1 MRIGFLSL
9 PVPGH
14 LNPMTALA
22 RKLQS
27 RGHDVVFIS
36 LADVAPFVEA
46 AGLPF
51 VPCPEEAYPAG
62 SLGKLV
68 RRLSELSGE
77 EALHFTVNAMMK
89 GYTASLFESLPDT
102 LSEAA
107 VDALVLDQ
115 YQPYAE
121 LIPMHLGMP
130 FVQVSNALHVD
141 YTGRTPICFVDWPYQ
156 TGVDATARNMEGVRR
171 ARMLLEPVTAEAQ
184 AYARKVGLSVDWN
197 NPHSTLSPLA
207 WVTQCP
213 REFDFGPAPD
223 FPQFHYAGPFHDG
236 RGRMDFDFPWQRLTS
251 QPIVYASMGTL
262 QNGLVDIFR
271 SITQAA
277 VGLKQLQFVLAVG
290 GQLDPKQLGAIPANV
305 MVVSYAP
312 QIEVLKRSSLCIT
325 HAGLN
330 TVLESLASGV
340 PMLALPIT
348 NDQPGVAARI
358 AEKKVGV
365 VLSPD
370 HASPQNFVAAINQV
384 LGDSTF
390 PDNVQRMQEAIHRI
404 DGLSIAAGILER
416 SFDLE
421 ERELSPV
428 SRFLG
433 DNQGSVAF
441 GRRILKK
448 TQGGD

>member
-36 LADVAPFVEA
+36 LSDVAPFAEA

-51 VPCPEEAYPAG
+51 VPCSETAYPAG
-62 SLGKLV
+62 AAGKLV

-77 EALHFTVNAMMK
+77 DALHFTVNSMMK
-89 GYTASLFESLPDT
+89 GYTVSLFESLPDT
-102 LSEAA
+102 LSKAG
-107 VDALVLDQ
+107 VDGLVLDQ
-115 YQPYAE
+115 YQPYVE
-121 LIPMHLGMP
+121 LIPMHLRVP
-130 FVQVSNALHVD
+130 FVHVSNALHVD
-141 YTGRTPICFVDWPYQ
+141 YTGRTPICFVDWPYE
-156 TGVDATARNMEGVRR
+156 TGVDAHARNMEGVRR
-171 ARMLLEPVTAEAQ
+171 ARKLLEPLTMSAQ
-184 AYARKVGLSVDWN
+184 AYAKEVGLSIDWN

-236 RGRMDFDFPWQRLTS
+236 RGRMDFDFPWQRLTGE
-251 QPIVYASMGTL
+251 PIVYASMGTL
-262 QNGLVDIFR
+262 QNGLIDIFR
-271 SITQAA
+271 SITRAA
-277 VGLKQLQFVLAVG
+277 VGFRELQFVLAVG
-290 GQLDPKQLGAIPANV
+290 GQLDPKQLGDVPANV
-305 MVVSYAP
+305 VVVSHAP
-312 QIEVLKRSSLCIT
+312 QIEILKRSSLCIT

-330 TVLESLASGV
+330 TVLESLSSGV

-358 AEKKVGV
+358 ANKKVGV
-365 VLSPD
+365 VISPD
-370 HASPQNFVAAINQV
+370 QASPANFVAAIKRV

-390 PDNVQRMQEAIHRI
+390 RDNVRRMQEAIRSTN
-404 DGLSIAAGILER
+404 GLSIAADILET
-416 SFDLE
+416 
-421 ERELSPV
+421 
-428 SRFLG
+428 
-433 DNQGSVAF
+433 AF
-441 GRRILKK
+441 GLVERQR
-448 TQGGD
+448 GAA

>member
-22 RKLQS
+22 RKVQS

-51 VPCPEEAYPAG
+51 VPCSEAAYPAG

-89 GYTASLFESLPDT
+89 GYTASLFESLPNT
-102 LSEAA
+102 LSKTG
-107 VDALVLDQ
+107 VDGIVLDQ
-115 YQPYAE
+115 YQPYVE
-121 LIPMHLGMP
+121 LIPIHLGMP
-130 FVQVSNALHVD
+130 FVHVSNALHVD
-141 YTGRTPICFVDWPYQ
+141 YTGRTPICFVDWPHE
-156 TGVDATARNMEGVRR
+156 TGVDALARNMEGVRR
-171 ARMLLEPVTAEAQ
+171 ARVLLEPVTATAQ
-184 AYARKVGLSVDWN
+184 TYARKVGLTVDWN

-207 WVTQCP
+207 WVSQCP

-236 RGRMDFDFPWQRLTS
+236 RGRMDFDFPWQQLTG
-251 QPIVYASMGTL
+251 QPIVYVSMGTL

-277 VGLKQLQFVLAVG
+277 IGSKHLQFVLAVG
-290 GQLDPKQLGAIPANV
+290 GQLDPKQLGTIPANV

-358 AEKKVGV
+358 ANKNVGV
-365 VLSPD
+365 VISSD
-370 HASPQNFVAAINQV
+370 QASPGTFVAAINQV
-384 LGDSTF
+384 LDDSTF
-390 PDNVQRMQEAIHRI
+390 RDNAHKIQKAIRRT

-421 ERELSPV
+421 ERKLSPV
-428 SRFLG
+428 SRSLG
-433 DNQGSVAF
+433 DNQSSVAF
-441 GRRILKK
+441 VRRILKK

>member
-51 VPCPEEAYPAG
+51 VPCSEAAYPAG

-77 EALHFTVNAMMK
+77 DALHFTVNSMMK

-102 LSEAA
+102 LSKAG
-107 VDALVLDQ
+107 VDGFVLDQ
-115 YQPYAE
+115 YQPYVE
-121 LIPMHLGMP
+121 LIPMHLRMP
-130 FVQVSNALHVD
+130 FVHVSNALHVD
-141 YTGRTPICFVDWPYQ
+141 YTGQTPICFVDWPYQ
-156 TGVDATARNMEGVRR
+156 TGVDALARNMEGVRR
-171 ARMLLEPVTAEAQ
+171 ARILLEPVTAEAQ
-184 AYARKVGLSVDWN
+184 AYAKKVGLSVDWN

-213 REFDFGPAPD
+213 REFDFGRAPD
-223 FPQFHYAGPFHDG
+223 FPQFRYAGPFHDG
-236 RGRMDFDFPWQRLTS
+236 RGRMDFDFPWQQLTGE
-251 QPIVYASMGTL
+251 PLVYASMGTL
-262 QNGLVDIFR
+262 QNGLIEIFR
-271 SITQAA
+271 SIAQAA
-277 VGLKQLQFVLAVG
+277 IRLKELQFVLAVG
-290 GQLDPKQLGAIPANV
+290 GQLDPKQLGAVPANV
-305 MVVSYAP
+305 MVVSHAP

-330 TVLESLASGV
+330 TALESLASGV
-340 PMLALPIT
+340 PMLAVPIT

-358 AEKKVGV
+358 ANKKVGV
-365 VLSPD
+365 VISPD
-370 HASPQNFVAAINQV
+370 QASPGTFVAAINQV
-384 LGDSTF
+384 LDDSTF
-390 PDNVQRMQEAIHRI
+390 RDNAQTLQEAIRKI
-404 DGLSIAAGILER
+404 NSLSIAAGILER
-416 SFDLE
+416 TFDLE
-421 ERELSPV
+421 ESQLSSG
-428 SRFLG
+428 SRSLG
-433 DNQGSVAF
+433 ENQGSAAV
-441 GRRILKK
+441 
-448 TQGGD
+448 TNV

>member
-14 LNPMTALA
+14 LNPMTSLA

-36 LADVAPFVEA
+36 LADVAPVVEA

-51 VPCPEEAYPAG
+51 VPCSEAAYPDG

-77 EALHFTVNAMMK
+77 DALHFTVNAMMK

-102 LSEAA
+102 LSKAG
-107 VDALVLDQ
+107 VDGIVLDQ
-115 YQPYAE
+115 YQPYVE
-121 LIPMHLGMP
+121 LIPMKLQMP
-130 FVQVSNALHVD
+130 FVHVSNALHVD

-156 TGVDATARNMEGVRR
+156 TGGDAQARNMEGVRR

-184 AYARKVGLSVDWN
+184 AYAKKVSLSVDWN

-213 REFDFGPAPD
+213 REFDFGCPPD

-236 RGRMDFDFPWQRLTS
+236 RGRMDFDFPWQQLTGE
-251 QPIVYASMGTL
+251 PIVYASMGTL

-271 SITQAA
+271 SLTQAA
-277 VGLKQLQFVLAVG
+277 IGFKELQFVLAVG
-290 GQLDPKQLGAIPANV
+290 GQLDPKQLGAVPANV
-305 MVVSYAP
+305 MVVSHAP
-312 QIEVLKRSSLCIT
+312 QIEVLKRSALCIT

-330 TVLESLASGV
+330 TALESLSKGV
-340 PMLALPIT
+340 PMIALPIT

-358 AEKKVGV
+358 ADKKLGAVI
-365 VLSPD
+365 SPD
-370 HASPQNFVAAINQV
+370 HASPETFVATIKRV

-390 PDNVQRMQEAIHRI
+390 RDNARRMQKAICST

-416 SFDLE
+416 AFDLE
-421 ERELSPV
+421 ERQ
-428 SRFLG
+428 LG
-433 DNQGSVAF
+433 AA
-441 GRRILKK
+441 
-448 TQGGD
+448 

>member
-14 LNPMTALA
+14 LNPMTTLA

-27 RGHDVVFIS
+27 RDHDVVFIS
-36 LADVAPFVEA
+36 LADVAPVVEA

-51 VPCPEEAYPAG
+51 VPCSEAAYPAG

-102 LSEAA
+102 LFKAG
-107 VDALVLDQ
+107 VDGIVLDQ
-115 YQPYAE
+115 YQPYIE
-121 LIPMHLGMP
+121 LIPMHLRMP

-141 YTGRTPICFVDWPYQ
+141 YTGRTPICFVDWPYE
-156 TGVDATARNMEGVRR
+156 TGVDALARNIEGVRR
-171 ARMLLEPVTAEAQ
+171 ARKLLEPVTATAQ
-184 AYARKVGLSVDWN
+184 AYAKGVGLSVDWN

-207 WVTQCP
+207 WLTQCP
-213 REFDFGPAPD
+213 REFDFGCAPD

-236 RGRMDFDFPWQRLTS
+236 RGRMDFDFPWQQLTGE
-251 QPIVYASMGTL
+251 PIIYASMGTL
-262 QNGLVDIFR
+262 QNGLVNIFR

-277 VGLKQLQFVLAVG
+277 IGLKELQFVLAVG
-290 GQLDPKQLGAIPANV
+290 GHLDPKQLGAVPANV

-312 QIEVLKRSSLCIT
+312 QIDVLKRSSLCIT

-330 TVLESLASGV
+330 TVLESLANGV

-358 AEKKVGV
+358 ADKKLGV
-365 VLSPD
+365 IMSP
-370 HASPQNFVAAINQV
+370 HEASPANFVAAIKRV
-384 LGDSTF
+384 LGDSTIRN
-390 PDNVQRMQEAIHRI
+390 NVQRMQKAIRSA

-416 SFDLE
+416 AFELE
-421 ERELSPV
+421 ERQ
-428 SRFLG
+428 
-433 DNQGSVAF
+433 QGAA
-441 GRRILKK
+441 
-448 TQGGD
+448 

>member
-14 LNPMTALA
+14 LNPMTTLA
-22 RKLQS
+22 RNLQS

-51 VPCPEEAYPAG
+51 VPCSETAYPAG
-62 SLGKLV
+62 SLGRLV

-77 EALHFTVNAMMK
+77 DALHFTVNSMMK

-102 LSEAA
+102 LSKAG
-107 VDALVLDQ
+107 VDRIVLDQ
-115 YQPYAE
+115 YQPYVE
-121 LIPMHLGMP
+121 LIPMHLQMP
-130 FVQVSNALHVD
+130 FVHVSNALHVD
-141 YTGRTPICFVDWPYQ
+141 YTGRTPICFVDWPYK
-156 TGVDATARNMEGVRR
+156 TGVDALARNIEGVRR
-171 ARMLLEPVTAEAQ
+171 ARILVKPVTAIAQ
-184 AYARKVGLSVDWN
+184 AYAKQVGLSVDWN
-197 NPHSTLSPLA
+197 NPHSTLSPVA

-213 REFDFGPAPD
+213 REFDFGCAPD

-236 RGRMDFDFPWQRLTS
+236 RGRMDFDFPWHQLTGE
-251 QPIVYASMGTL
+251 PIVYASMGTL
-262 QNGLVDIFR
+262 QNGLIDIFR

-277 VGLKQLQFVLAVG
+277 IGLKELQFVLAVG
-290 GQLDPKQLGAIPANV
+290 SQLDPKQLGALPANV

-312 QIEVLKRSSLCIT
+312 QIEILSRSSLCIT

-330 TVLESLASGV
+330 TALESLSNGV

-358 AEKKVGV
+358 ANKKVGV
-365 VLSPD
+365 VISPD
-370 HASPQNFVAAINQV
+370 QASPGNFVAAIKQV

-390 PDNVQRMQEAIHRI
+390 RDNARRMKEAIRSTN
-404 DGLSIAAGILER
+404 GLSMAAGILER
-416 SFDLE
+416 AFELD
-421 ERELSPV
+421 ER
-428 SRFLG
+428 
-433 DNQGSVAF
+433 QGAA
-441 GRRILKK
+441 
-448 TQGGD
+448 

>member
-22 RKLQS
+22 RKLQT

-36 LADVAPFVEA
+36 LTDVAPFVEA

-51 VPCPEEAYPAG
+51 VPCSEEAYPAG
-62 SLGKLV
+62 SASKLV

-77 EALHFTVNAMMK
+77 EALNFTINAMMK

-102 LSEAA
+102 LSKAG
-107 VDALVLDQ
+107 VDAIVLDQ
-115 YQPYAE
+115 YQPYVE
-121 LIPMHLGMP
+121 LIPMHLRMP
-130 FVQVSNALHVD
+130 FVHVSNALHVD
-141 YTGRTPICFVDWPYQ
+141 YTGRTPICFVDWPYE
-156 TGVDATARNMEGVRR
+156 TGNDSLARNVEGIRR
-171 ARMLLEPVTAEAQ
+171 ARVLLEPVTATAQ
-184 AYARKVGLSVDWN
+184 TYARKVGLTVDWN
-197 NPHSTLSPLA
+197 NSHSTLSPLA
-207 WVTQCP
+207 WVSQCP
-213 REFDFGPAPD
+213 REFDFGFAPE

-236 RGRMDFDFPWQRLTS
+236 RGRMDFDFPWQRLTG

-277 VGLKQLQFVLAVG
+277 IGLKQLQFVLAVG
-290 GQLDPKQLGAIPANV
+290 GQLDPKQLGATPANV

-330 TVLESLASGV
+330 TTLESLASGV
-340 PMLALPIT
+340 PMLAVPIT

-358 AEKKVGV
+358 ANKKVGV
-365 VLSPD
+365 VISPD
-370 HASPQNFVAAINQV
+370 QASPGAFVAAINQV
-384 LGDSTF
+384 LDDSTF
-390 PDNVQRMQEAIHRI
+390 RDNTRKIQKAIRRI

-416 SFDLE
+416 AFDLE
-421 ERELSPV
+421 ERAGFS
-428 SRFLG
+428 
-433 DNQGSVAF
+433 SV
-441 GRRILKK
+441 R
-448 TQGGD
+448 TTVTNV

>member
-22 RKLQS
+22 RKVQS

-36 LADVAPFVEA
+36 LADAAPFVEA

-51 VPCPEEAYPAG
+51 VPCSEAAYPAG

-68 RRLSELSGE
+68 RRLSELAGE

-89 GYTASLFESLPDT
+89 GYTASLFESLPNT
-102 LSEAA
+102 LSKTG
-107 VDALVLDQ
+107 VDGIVLDQ
-115 YQPYAE
+115 YHPYVE
-121 LIPMHLGMP
+121 LIPIHLGMP
-130 FVQVSNALHVD
+130 FVHVSNALHVD
-141 YTGRTPICFVDWPYQ
+141 YTGRTPICFVDWPHE
-156 TGVDATARNMEGVRR
+156 TGVDALARNMEGVRR
-171 ARMLLEPVTAEAQ
+171 ARVLLEPVTATAQ
-184 AYARKVGLSVDWN
+184 TYARKVGLTVDWN

-207 WVTQCP
+207 WVSQCP

-236 RGRMDFDFPWQRLTS
+236 RGRMDFDFPWQRLTG

-277 VGLKQLQFVLAVG
+277 IGSKHLQFVLAVG

-330 TVLESLASGV
+330 TALESLASGV
-340 PMLALPIT
+340 PMLAVPIT

-358 AEKKVGV
+358 ANKKVGV
-365 VLSPD
+365 VISPD
-370 HASPQNFVAAINQV
+370 QASPGAFVAAINQV
-384 LGDSTF
+384 LDDSTF
-390 PDNVQRMQEAIHRI
+390 RDNTRKIQKAIRRI
-404 DGLSIAAGILER
+404 DGLSIAEGILER
-416 SFDLE
+416 AFDLE
-421 ERELSPV
+421 ERAGFS
-428 SRFLG
+428 
-433 DNQGSVAF
+433 SV
-441 GRRILKK
+441 R
-448 TQGGD
+448 TTVTNV

>member
-14 LNPMTALA
+14 LNPMTTLA

-51 VPCPEEAYPAG
+51 VPCSEAAYPAG

-77 EALHFTVNAMMK
+77 EALHFTVNSMMR

-102 LSEAA
+102 LFKAG
-107 VDALVLDQ
+107 VDGIVLDQ
-115 YQPYAE
+115 YQPYVE

-130 FVQVSNALHVD
+130 FVHVSNALHVD
-141 YTGRTPICFVDWPYQ
+141 YTGRTPICFVDWPYE
-156 TGVDATARNMEGVRR
+156 TGVDALARNIEGVRR
-171 ARMLLEPVTAEAQ
+171 ARTLLEPVTAVAQ
-184 AYARKVGLSVDWN
+184 AYAREVGLPVDWN

-213 REFDFGPAPD
+213 REFDFGCAPN

-236 RGRMDFDFPWQRLTS
+236 RGRMDFDFPWQQLTGE
-251 QPIVYASMGTL
+251 PIVYASMGTL

-277 VGLKQLQFVLAVG
+277 IGLKKLQFVLAVG
-290 GQLDPKQLGAIPANV
+290 GQLDPKHLGAVPANV
-305 MVVSYAP
+305 MVVSHAP

-330 TVLESLASGV
+330 TVLESLSNGV

-358 AEKKVGV
+358 ANKKVGV
-365 VLSPD
+365 VISPGQ
-370 HASPQNFVAAINQV
+370 ASPGNFVAAIKRV

-390 PDNVQRMQEAIHRI
+390 RDNVHRVQEAIRRT

-416 SFDLE
+416 AFELE
-421 ERELSPV
+421 EKAA
-428 SRFLG
+428 G
-433 DNQGSVAF
+433 AA
-441 GRRILKK
+441 
-448 TQGGD
+448 

>member
-27 RGHDVVFIS
+27 RGHDVVFMS

-51 VPCPEEAYPAG
+51 VPCSETAYPAG

-102 LSEAA
+102 LSKAG
-107 VDALVLDQ
+107 VDGIVLDQ
-115 YQPYAE
+115 YQPYVE
-121 LIPMHLGMP
+121 LIPMHLRMP

-141 YTGRTPICFVDWPYQ
+141 YTGRTPICFVDWPYE
-156 TGVDATARNMEGVRR
+156 TGVDALARNMEGVRR
-171 ARMLLEPVTAEAQ
+171 ARRLLEPVTAVAQ
-184 AYARKVGLSVDWN
+184 AYAKEVGLSVDWN

-213 REFDFGPAPD
+213 REFDFGCAPD

-236 RGRMDFDFPWQRLTS
+236 RGRMDFDFPWQQLTGE
-251 QPIVYASMGTL
+251 PIVYASMGTL
-262 QNGLVDIFR
+262 QNGLIDIFR

-277 VGLKQLQFVLAVG
+277 VGLKELQFVLAVG
-290 GQLDPKQLGAIPANV
+290 GQLDPKQLGDVPANV
-305 MVVSYAP
+305 VVVSHAP
-312 QIEVLKRSSLCIT
+312 QIEILKRSSLCIT

-330 TVLESLASGV
+330 TVLESLSSGV

-358 AEKKVGV
+358 ANKKVGV
-365 VLSPD
+365 VISPD
-370 HASPQNFVAAINQV
+370 QASPENFVAAIKRV
-384 LGDSTF
+384 LGDSTVR
-390 PDNVQRMQEAIHRI
+390 DNVQRVQKAIRST
-404 DGLSIAAGILER
+404 DGLSIAADILETA
-416 SFDLE
+416 FGLE
-421 ERELSPV
+421 ERQ
-428 SRFLG
+428 
-433 DNQGSVAF
+433 QGAA
-441 GRRILKK
+441 
-448 TQGGD
+448 